1 MKRLFSL
8 LALMALGFLP
18 ADVWAAERPNLILI
32 LADDLAQGDLGCY
45 GQKII
50 RTPNLDR
57 LASEGLRCTQAYC
70 GTAVC
75 APSRTALMTGLHTG
89 HAPVRGNREIKPE
102 GQMPL
107 PANTVTVAEVLKK
120 AGYATACIGKW
131 GMGMFDSTGSPLR
144 KGFDHFYGYNCQRHA
159 HRYFPEYLYDDD
171 RRVEFPEN
179 AAGGRKTY
187 AQNRIA
193 DETLRWVRQ
202 QAGHPFFLY
211 YAVTLPHGAYE
222 IDDLGEYASQP
233 WTEQEKTYA
242 AMVTRLDRDVG
253 RLTDLLRE
261 LKLDRNT
268 LVLFTADNGSAFAPE
283 SPLARRFDQAAAG
296 LRGFKRGLYE
306 GALRNAGIAWW
317 PGTIAPGRVSHEPW
331 ASWDYLPTAA
341 ELAGVPVEGRTDGLS
356 LAGFLKGGPA
366 PKRECFYWELH
377 EGRFTQAVRFGDWKA
392 VRPAFGKPLELYDLA
407 KDPGEQTDVA
417 GREQA
422 VVARAEAFM
431 AREHVDD
438 PLWPAAGAGP
448 ARSGKA
454 K

>member
-1 MKRLFSL
+1 MKSLSPLFAL
-8 LALMALGFLP
+8 LLLGVLAP
-18 ADVWAAERPNLILI
+18 DCRAAGQPNLVLI

-57 LASEGLRCTQAYC
+57 LAAEGLRCTQAYC

-75 APSRTALMTGLHTG
+75 APSRTVLMTGLHTG
-89 HAPVRGNREIKPE
+89 HTPVRGNREIKPE

-107 PANTVTVAEVLKK
+107 PEGTVTVAQLLKK
-120 AGYATACIGKW
+120 AGYATACMGKW

-159 HRYFPEYLYDDD
+159 HRYFPDYLYDDD
-171 RRVEFPEN
+171 RRVDLPEN
-179 AAGGRKTY
+179 AGGARKTY

-193 DETLRWVRQ
+193 DESVRWVRQ
-202 QAGHPFFLY
+202 QAGSGKPFFLY
-211 YAVTLPHGAYE
+211 YAVTLPHGSYE
-222 IDDLGEYASQP
+222 IDDLGAYAAQP
-233 WTEQEKTYA
+233 WTEQEKAYA

-253 RLTDLLRE
+253 RLVDLLRE
-261 LKLDRNT
+261 LRLEKNT

-283 SPLARRFDQAAAG
+283 SALARRFNQAAAG

-317 PGTIAPGRVSHEPW
+317 PGTIAPGRVSDEPW
-331 ASWDYLPTAA
+331 AAWDYLPTAA
-341 ELAGVPVEGRTDGLS
+341 ELAGVPVGTRTDGLS
-356 LAGFLKGGPA
+356 LAGYLKGGPA

-392 VRPAFGKPLELYDLA
+392 LRPAFGKPLELYDLSR
-407 KDPGEQTDVA
+407 DPGEQQDVA
-417 GREQA
+417 AAQPEL
-422 VVARAEAFM
+422 VAKAEALM
-431 AREHVDD
+431 AREHVED
-438 PLWPAAGAGP
+438 PLWPSAGAGP
-448 ARSGKA
+448 RGKA
-454 K
+454 R